1 MQFPDVVVID
11 GLITG
16 VVLGSPN
23 GDDYR
28 PDELWVATVD
38 PMGVNQFTWIAKS
51 RLTKKEPLA
60 PPTPIVRR
68 EIPSEVTEMIKWIK
82 HIAKV
87 GFESCDQGTQEEGY
101 FEIIQERLK
110 SFFEGR

>member
-1 MQFPDVVVID
+1 MRFPDVVVID

-28 PDELWVATVD
+28 EDELWVATVD

-51 RLTKKEPLA
+51 RLTKKEP
-60 PPTPIVRR
+60 PPSPRPTVLSG
-68 EIPSEVTEMIKWIK
+68 PSPETAEMLQWIK
-82 HIAKV
+82 YLAKQ
-87 GFESCDQGTQEEGY
+87 GYDDAESGTQAELCLQM
-101 FEIIQERLK
+101 ISERLH
-110 SFFEGR
+110 SVERR